1 MQQVT
6 NQQRLKPWMGF
17 VLFAV
22 VMALFI
28 FVCVPM
34 QAASG
39 TWGLVGTELLF
50 LVLAVVFGLVFKI
63 PLKEMF
69 PIKKFTARDFFG
81 SLLLLMGGTSF
92 GAMSVGL
99 LSVFV
104 PSTLDGG
111 DVEALTDLIISGP
124 GYILTMLM
132 MAVLP
137 AICEEAIHRGAIL
150 TCFRTI
156 KKDWVIVLIM
166 AIFFGINHMSAL
178 RFINTAIL
186 GACLSY
192 IVVKKNNILLSSM
205 MHFLLNFSASTVSYL
220 STLLLSQT
228 TGSQV
233 TGSDISATLQSGA
246 LKSAIGTYFMMGV
259 AAPFMIVIGLM
270 LLNPAGHK
278 KIRFLFAAIIAVVCF
293 CASIGFTA
301 YFAATSTVA
310 SSSFSFTNIEEN
322 AASPAVNFEVKEEGR
337 YTIICVLMNGNGDY
351 TARVTDDQGK
361 VVSEQAFPTGTIRT
375 YNATLELEPG
385 NYHFSVING
394 RHTLGESP
402 SFSVQVNKT

>member
-34 QAASG
+34 QGASG
-39 TWGLVGTELLF
+39 TWGLIGTELLF
-50 LVLAVVFGLVFKI
+50 LVLAIVFGLVFKI

-92 GAMSVGL
+92 GAMSVGI
-99 LSVFV
+99 LSVFF
-104 PSTLDGG
+104 PSTLEGG
-111 DVEALTDLIISGP
+111 DVEALTDLIITGP
-124 GYILTMLM
+124 GYILTMLII
-132 MAVLP
+132 ALLP

-150 TCFRTI
+150 TCFRSI

-186 GACLSY
+186 GGCLSY
-192 IVVKKNNILLSSM
+192 IVVKKNNMLLSSM
-205 MHFLLNFSASTVSYL
+205 MHFLLNFSASTISYL
-220 STLLLSQT
+220 STMLLSQS

-233 TGSDISATLQSGA
+233 TGSDISAALESGA
-246 LKSAIGTYFMMGV
+246 MKSAIGTYFMMGV
-259 AAPFMIVIGLM
+259 AAPFMVVIGLM

-278 KIRFLFAAIIAVVCF
+278 KIRFLFAAIVAVVCL

-301 YFAATSTVA
+301 YFAASSNIA
-310 SSSFSFTNIEEN
+310 SSTFSYTNVEEN
-322 AASPAVNFEVKEEGR
+322 IASPTVNFEAKEEGN
-337 YTIICVLMNGNGDY
+337 YTIICVLMNGNGEY
-351 TARVTDDQGK
+351 TARVTDDHGV
-361 VVSEQAFPTGTIRT
+361 VVSEQAFPTGTFRT
-375 YNATLELEPG
+375 YTATVELEPG
-385 NYHFSVING
+385 IYHFSVVNG
-394 RHTLGESP
+394 RHTIGESP
-402 SFSVQVNKT
+402 SFSVQVSKS